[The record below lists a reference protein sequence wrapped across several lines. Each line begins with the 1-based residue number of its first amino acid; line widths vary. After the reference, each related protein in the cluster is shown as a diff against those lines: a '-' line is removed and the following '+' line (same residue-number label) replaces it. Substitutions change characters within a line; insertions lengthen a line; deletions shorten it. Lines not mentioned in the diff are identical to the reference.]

1 MKVYFMSVVMLVWE
15 AKSIVISE
23 VEHWI
28 QVQIVQF
35 FFAVLMSNRNIL
47 HYPSSASESV
57 FRTCEAQSPGKL
69 MLQ

>member
-35 FFAVLMSNRNIL
+35 FCCTDV
-47 HYPSSASESV
+47 
-57 FRTCEAQSPGKL
+57 QSKRL
-69 MLQ
+69 ALSQLS